1 VRVTK
6 NTLEKFKALQNS
18 ITLQVSSRGVATYD
32 VDIDLKGQCYEI
44 FALGL
49 FMNHIPKSP

>member
-1 VRVTK
+1 MRVTK